1 MLNASG
7 TISLEQNP
15 GPRNGGQILMQQ
27 LRLQGARRLFMVA
40 GESYLPCI
48 DALNEHTDQI
58 QAITCRQESG
68 AAYMAEAYGKL
79 TGEPGICF
87 VTRGPGATN
96 ASVGV
101 HTAYQDSTPMILFV
115 GQVGNDFI
123 EREAFQEIDYRR
135 MFGEMTKW
143 VAQIDSTERIPEYVA
158 RAWNIATSGR
168 PGPVVLA
175 LPEGT
180 LFEKADVANI
190 EPAKRVVSYPGAEQ
204 LQELQSRLEAA
215 TKPLLLV
222 GGSSWSPLAMQQV
235 QDFAKRFD
243 LPVGVAWR
251 RLECYDQRD
260 DQFVGHVGWAMHDE
274 LRQQLNESDLIIAV
288 GTRMGE
294 ATSEGYSWIN
304 SPQPKQTLIH
314 IYPDPEELGRVYRP
328 DLAITATVNGFAS
341 MLGALSP
348 SKTPSWSE
356 LRKQARQTYLE
367 TLTPLPSPGPLSL
380 DKVSNTVSRILDGS
394 GCITVGA
401 GNYALY
407 PHRYAQFSGAGSSLA
422 STVGTMGYGLPAAI
436 SYKLEYPDKPSICY
450 AGDGCF
456 QMNMQELGVAMQYNL
471 GVVVLVFNNGMW
483 GTIRAHQEREFPGR
497 EIALTF
503 KNPEFTQL
511 IKAYGGRG
519 EIVTE
524 DEQFEPAFRA
534 ALQFAEENKLP
545 AIIELRYD
553 NNGIAPGQLLS
564 DIRDQA
570 LALQQSNNS

>member
-1 MLNASG
+1 MPNTSS
-7 TISLEQNP
+7 IINFEQDLR
-15 GPRNGGQILMQQ
+15 PRNGGQILMQQ

-101 HTAYQDSTPMILFV
+101 HTAFQDSTPMILFV

-143 VAQIDSTERIPEYVA
+143 VAQIDSTDRIPEYVA

-180 LFEKADVANI
+180 LFEKAEVANI
-190 EPAKRVVSYPGAEQ
+190 KPAKRVVSYPGMAQ
-204 LQELQSRLEAA
+204 LQQLQSHLEAA
-215 TKPLLLV
+215 TKPFLLV
-222 GGSSWSPLAMQQV
+222 GGSSWNPSAMQQV
-235 QDFAKRFD
+235 KDFAKRFD

-251 RLECYDQRD
+251 RLECYDQYD
-260 DQFVGHVGWAMHDE
+260 DQFVGHVGWAMHE
-274 LRQQLNESDLIIAV
+274 QLRQQLNDSDLIIAV

-341 MLGALSP
+341 MLDSLSP
-348 SKTPSWSE
+348 NKAPVWSE
-356 LRKQARQTYLE
+356 LRKKSRETYLE
-367 TLTPLPSPGPLSL
+367 TLQPLPSPGPLSL
-380 DKVSNTVSRILDGS
+380 DKVSNTVSRVLNGT

-436 SYKLEYPDKPSICY
+436 SYKLEFPDQPAICY

-456 QMNMQELGVAMQYNL
+456 QMNMQELGVAMQYKL

-503 KNPEFTQL
+503 QNPEFTQL
-511 IKAYGGRG
+511 IKAYGGKG
-519 EIVTE
+519 EIVTK
-524 DEQFEPAFRA
+524 DDQFEPAFRA
-534 ALQFAEENKLP
+534 ALAFAEENKLP

-564 DIRDQA
+564 DIQEQA
-570 LALQQSNNS
+570 LATQQANNS

>member
-1 MLNASG
+1 MPNTSSI
-7 TISLEQNP
+7 TNFEQDLR
-15 GPRNGGQILMQQ
+15 PRNGGQILMQQ

-101 HTAYQDSTPMILFV
+101 HTAFQDSTPMILFV

-143 VAQIDSTERIPEYVA
+143 VAQIDSTDRIPEYVA

-180 LFEKADVANI
+180 LFEKAEVANI
-190 EPAKRVVSYPGAEQ
+190 KPAKRVVSYPGMAQ
-204 LQELQSRLEAA
+204 LQQLQSHLEAA
-215 TKPLLLV
+215 TKPFLLV
-222 GGSSWSPLAMQQV
+222 GGSSWNPLAMQQV
-235 QDFAKRFD
+235 KDFAKRFD

-251 RLECYDQRD
+251 RLECYDQYD
-260 DQFVGHVGWAMHDE
+260 DQFVGHVGWAMHE
-274 LRQQLNESDLIIAV
+274 QLRQQLNDSDLIIAV

-341 MLGALSP
+341 MLDSLSP
-348 SKTPSWSE
+348 NKAPVWSE
-356 LRKQARQTYLE
+356 LRKKSRETYLE
-367 TLTPLPSPGPLSL
+367 TLQPLPSPGPLSL
-380 DKVSNTVSRILDGS
+380 DKVSNTVSRVLNGT

-436 SYKLEYPDKPSICY
+436 SYKLEFPDQPAICY

-456 QMNMQELGVAMQYNL
+456 QMNMQELGVAMQYKL

-503 KNPEFTQL
+503 QNPEFTQL
-511 IKAYGGRG
+511 IKAYGGKG
-519 EIVTE
+519 EIVTK
-524 DEQFEPAFRA
+524 DDQFEPAFRA
-534 ALQFAEENKLP
+534 ALAFAEENKLP

-564 DIRDQA
+564 DIQEQA
-570 LALQQSNNS
+570 LATQQANNS